1 MRKLV
6 AFVLAPVL
14 LAAVAAHAD
23 PRAAKPKD
31 AAVYLVGGAAR
42 SINPPAEMIKAG
54 NFFLGGYGLG
64 SGRLANRPELQ
75 TPASLDGPRTADGIL
90 GNGIAS
96 RALAVSD
103 GARTIVL
110 AQIETQGYFSA
121 YKQGPFGEV
130 DIRRDAAAAIARVN
144 EHNDDRL
151 PRIDAES
158 ILVDS
163 NHSHG
168 GPDTV
173 GVWGGVP
180 TEYLKLVHDRT
191 VEAIVAAYRA
201 MRPATL
207 TYGTVAAPDLLSNDF
222 DKDPNNASMDNDVR
236 VFQAKDARTGKVIA
250 TYSNFSAHPTILGS
264 GNRKITP
271 DYTGVLSDMIGQTY
285 GGFGFDQVATL
296 GRTHA
301 GGRPGCA
308 DKTLKGADADLCSLR
323 GYAGVVLD
331 RVKKAVASAQ
341 PLTGRAVVDMRSYLI
356 EVPATAVSL
365 LAGSYAGQVI
375 GTPIMRSL
383 LPPWTVGDLIGT
395 TVYSGRIGDV
405 LLTGSPGEPYP
416 QILQKVAETV
426 PAAGHV
432 SIGTAGDFLG
442 YIIGPFEAFPEP
454 IKQTVLDDQGNPSP
468 VNSDNF
474 AFNAGID
481 FGERLTC
488 AQLRGAGDVMAHDS
502 DIYWNTYARC
512 LLFPTDHALPE
523 GADLSGPTSPE
534 LSSVLT

>member
-1 MRKLV
+1 MKKLL
-6 AFVLAPVL
+6 VLVL
-14 LAAVAAHAD
+14 SAGLLGVVSAHAD
-23 PRAAKPKD
+23 PKPKD

-64 SGRLANRPELQ
+64 SGRIANQAALQ

-90 GNGIAS
+90 GNGIS
-96 RALAVSD
+96 TRALAVSD
-103 GARTIVL
+103 GQRAIVL

-121 YKQGPFGEV
+121 YKQGPFGLI
-130 DIRRDAAAAIARVN
+130 DIRRDATAAIERIN
-144 EHNDDRL
+144 ENNEDAG
-151 PRIDAES
+151 PAIDAES

-191 VEAIVAAYRA
+191 VEAIVAAYRS

-207 TYGTVAAPDLLSNDF
+207 SYGAVAAPDLLSNDF

-236 VFQAKDARTGKVIA
+236 VFQAKDAKSGKVVA
-250 TYSNFSAHPTILGS
+250 TYSNFSAHPTILGG
-264 GNRKITP
+264 GNHKITA
-271 DYTGVLSDMIGQTY
+271 DYTGVLSDMIAQTY

-308 DKTLKGADADLCSLR
+308 DRTLKGPDADLCSLR

-331 RVKKAVASAQ
+331 RIKKAVANAE
-341 PLTGRAVVDMRSYLI
+341 PLTGESIVDMRSYLI
-356 EVPATAVSL
+356 TVPATAVSL
-365 LAGSYAGQVI
+365 MAGSYVGLAAGM
-375 GTPIMRSL
+375 PIMRSIA
-383 LPPWTVGDLIGT
+383 PPWTTGDLIGT
-395 TVYSGRIGDV
+395 SVFSGRIGDV

-426 PAAGHV
+426 PARGHV

-442 YIIGPFEAFPEP
+442 YIIGPLEAFPEP

-468 VNSDNF
+468 VASDNF

-488 AQLRGAGDVMAHDS
+488 AQLRGAGDVMAHDA
-502 DIYWNTYARC
+502 DVYWSTYQRC

-523 GADLSGPTSPE
+523 GADLSAPPSPD
-534 LSSVLT
+534 LSSALT

>member
-1 MRKLV
+1 MKKL
-6 AFVLAPVL
+6 LVL
-14 LAAVAAHAD
+14 LLSACLLGVVSAHAD
-23 PRAAKPKD
+23 PKPKD

-64 SGRLANRPELQ
+64 SGRIANQAALQ

-90 GNGIAS
+90 GNGIS
-96 RALAVSD
+96 TRAFAVSD
-103 GARTIVL
+103 GQRAIVL

-121 YKQGPFGEV
+121 YKQGPFGLV
-130 DIRRDAAAAIARVN
+130 DIRRDATAAIERIN
-144 EHNDDRL
+144 ENNEDAG
-151 PRIDAES
+151 PAIDAES

-191 VEAIVAAYRA
+191 VEAIVAAYRS

-207 TYGTVAAPDLLSNDF
+207 SYGAVAAPDLLSNDF

-236 VFQAKDARTGKVIA
+236 VFQAKDAKSGKVVA
-250 TYSNFSAHPTILGS
+250 TYSNFSAHPTILGG
-264 GNRKITP
+264 GNHKITA
-271 DYTGVLSDMIGQTY
+271 DYTGVLSDMIAQTY

-308 DKTLKGADADLCSLR
+308 DRTLKGPDADLCSLR

-331 RVKKAVASAQ
+331 RIKKAVANAE
-341 PLTGRAVVDMRSYLI
+341 PLTGESIVDMRSYLI
-356 EVPATAVSL
+356 TVPATAVSL
-365 LAGSYAGQVI
+365 MAGSYVGLAAGM
-375 GTPIMRSL
+375 PIMRSIA
-383 LPPWTVGDLIGT
+383 PPWTTGDLIGT
-395 TVYSGRIGDV
+395 SVFSGRIGDV

-426 PAAGHV
+426 PALGHV

-442 YIIGPFEAFPEP
+442 YIIGPLEAFPEP

-468 VNSDNF
+468 VASDNF

-488 AQLRGAGDVMAHDS
+488 AQLRGAGDVMAHDA
-502 DIYWNTYARC
+502 DVYWSTYQRC

-523 GADLSGPTSPE
+523 GADLSAPPSPD
-534 LSSVLT
+534 LSGALT